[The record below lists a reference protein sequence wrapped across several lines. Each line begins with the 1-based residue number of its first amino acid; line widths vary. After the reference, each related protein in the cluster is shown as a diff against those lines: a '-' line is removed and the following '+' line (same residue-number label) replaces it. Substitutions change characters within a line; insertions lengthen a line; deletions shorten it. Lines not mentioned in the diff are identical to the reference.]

1 MRYSTE
7 PRFRKY
13 VKGYGFLS
21 FARKFGDKYGKKLM
35 DTTTKTGIDAA
46 KTAFKRVVQKTVEAT
61 GDLIGN
67 KIAGKITSIEKE
79 KQPKRKRTTNKVN
92 EIYIPSE

>member
-1 MRYSTE
+1 MAFCHLQE
-7 PRFRKY
+7 NLVINVIK
-13 VKGYGFLS
+13 
-21 FARKFGDKYGKKLM
+21 
-35 DTTTKTGIDAA
+35 TKTGIDAA